1 MSGHAKMFGTD
12 GVRGPANV
20 EPITATT
27 ALRLGQAAV
36 RVFGSQ
42 RGGRPQIVIGKD
54 TRISGDMLES
64 ALAAGAA
71 SMGADVWLTGVLPTP
86 AISML
91 TQSLQADAGVVISA
105 SHNPF
110 ADNGIKFFG
119 PDGFKLPDAVETQIE
134 AALNEP
140 GEGGALVTGAA
151 IGRVQ
156 VLADA
161 RDRYCTALGR
171 VVPVSVSLRSLK
183 LVVDAAHGAASQIAP
198 AVFTA
203 LGAQVTALGCS
214 PDGTNINAG
223 VGAVH
228 PEALQQAVLTAG
240 ADLGLALD
248 GDADRAILVDETGA
262 VVDGDEVLAMLGAE
276 MHARGTLRGGAVV
289 ATVMSNLGLEIALR
303 ERGVGLRRTG
313 VGDRYVVE
321 EMRRSGCNLGGEQSG
336 HLLFLD
342 SSTTGDGIVAGLQVA
357 CLMVERQRPLSQ
369 LKGVMTKLPQVL
381 LNVRV
386 KERRNLDEVPSV
398 AKVITE
404 VTQTLHERGRVLVRY
419 SGTEPLLRVMVEGEE
434 AERVSVYAE
443 QIAGAI
449 RSALGA

>member
-1 MSGHAKMFGTD
+1 MSGQAKLFGTD

-20 EPITATT
+20 EPVTAPT

-36 RVFGSQ
+36 QVFGSQ
-42 RGGRPQIVIGKD
+42 SSRRMRIVIGKD

-71 SMGADVWLTGVLPTP
+71 SMGADVWLAGVLPTP
-86 AISML
+86 AIAML
-91 TQSLQADAGVVISA
+91 TQTLQADAGVVISA

-119 PDGFKLPDAVETQIE
+119 PDGFKLPDAVEAKIE
-134 AALNEP
+134 EAL
-140 GEGGALVTGAA
+140 GALEGERAAVAGAA

-161 RDRYCTALGR
+161 CERYSEALQKL
-171 VVPVSVSLRSLK
+171 VPGSVSLSSLK

-198 AVFTA
+198 AVFSA
-203 LGAQVTALGCS
+203 LGAQVTTLGCS

-228 PEALQQAVLTAG
+228 PQALQQAVVAAG
-240 ADLGLALD
+240 AGLGLALD

-262 VVDGDEVLAMLGAE
+262 VVDGDEILAMLGAE

-303 ERGVGLRRTG
+303 ERGIGLRRTS

-357 CLMVERQRPLSQ
+357 RLMVESQRPLSQ
-369 LKGVMTKLPQVL
+369 LKTAMTKLPQVL

-386 KERRNLDEVPSV
+386 RERRELSEIP
-398 AKVITE
+398 AIATVITE
-404 VTQTLHERGRVLVRY
+404 VAEALHERGRVLVRY
-419 SGTEPLLRVMVEGEE
+419 SGTEALLRVMVEGEE
-434 AERVSVYAE
+434 AERVKNYAE

-449 RSALGA
+449 RSALGV